1 MDHPLVAAR
10 LSIMRDERT
19 NNSSFRAALA
29 DLGTMLIYEASRD
42 LHVEQF
48 PLTTPVAATTGTRLA
63 DPPIIVP
70 VVRAGLG
77 MIDPALKMIPDA
89 QVGFIGLARNEVT
102 HEPVPYLEALP
113 DDLSGRTVF
122 VVDPMHGFCPTG
134 CRCSRPF
141 GATGTAG
148 DRHYRPG
155 IERRCLHCSRP
166 GRCRRSALWTA
177 KY

>member
-1 MDHPLVAAR
+1 MDILLVDHPLVAAR

-42 LHVEQF
+42 LRVEQF

-122 VVDPMHGFCPTG
+122 VVDPMRRPVVHCCTRCGFLPTVVP
-134 CRCSRPF
+134 RTSPRYAWFPPN
-141 GATGTAG
+141 
-148 DRHYRPG
+148 RV
-155 IERRCLHCSRP
+155 
-166 GRCRRSALWTA
+166 
-177 KY
+177 

>member
-1 MDHPLVAAR
+1 MDILLVDHPLVAAR

-42 LHVEQF
+42 LRVEQF

-122 VVDPMHGFCPTG
+122 VVDPMLADSCRPWCYGHHRGMHGFRPTG
-134 CRCSRPF
+134 CRRPRPF

-148 DRHYRPG
+148 DRHYRPR
-155 IERRCLHCSRP
+155 IER
-166 GRCRRSALWTA
+166 
-177 KY
+177 